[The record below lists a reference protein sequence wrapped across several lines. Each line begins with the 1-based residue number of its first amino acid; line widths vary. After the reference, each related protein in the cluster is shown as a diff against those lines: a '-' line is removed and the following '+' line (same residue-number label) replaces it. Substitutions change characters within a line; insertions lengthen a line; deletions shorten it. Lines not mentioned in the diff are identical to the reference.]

1 MATPSLRE
9 RKKAATRR
17 QLMNVALRLFD
28 ERGFDNTTVEEIAEA
43 AEVGP
48 RTFFR
53 YFGTKVDVLFADHD
67 ERVEL
72 LRETLAARPSSEP
85 VVDAVRRATLEGV
98 SQVIADPSL
107 FLTRSRLAASI
118 PAAHARSRYL
128 DADFEDVIAEALAA
142 VRHTDPATDL
152 QARVVARAAWSATR
166 AAREV
171 WVASD
176 AKRDPRRLVNEAFDL
191 LNRGIPTSEPTD
203 RKSRP
208 ADP

>member
-1 MATPSLRE
+1 MATLSLRE

-28 ERGFDNTTVEEIAEA
+28 ERGFDNTTVEEIAAA
-43 AEVGP
+43 AELAP

-53 YFGTKVDVLFADHD
+53 YFPTKVDVLFADHHQL
-67 ERVEL
+67 VEL
-72 LRETLAARPSSEP
+72 LRETLATRPSSEL
-85 VVDAVRRATLEGV
+85 VVDAVRRATLEGI

-128 DADFEDVIAEALAA
+128 DGEYEDVIAEALAA

-152 QARVVARAAWSATR
+152 QARVVATAAWSATR
-166 AAREV
+166 AAREI

-191 LNRGIPTSEPTD
+191 LNHGLPTSEPPD

-208 ADP
+208 ADS